1 MKILKSALVAFSL
14 AVSMGAFSTAAVAYE
29 EGRMVMT
36 PANAIKMTVEKANA
50 AKAAI
55 DAGASNDEVANLV
68 KAASDASKE
77 INANDKVD
85 RKRQSANKH
94 LKKARKAA
102 KSGDMDGAKAHLDK
116 GIKGMSALISLL

>member
-29 EGRMVMT
+29 EGRMVYS

-55 DAGASNDEVANLV
+55 DAGASNDEVSAMI

-85 RKRQSANKH
+85 RKRQSANRH

-102 KSGDMDGAKAHLDK
+102 KNGDMDAAKEHLEK
-116 GIKGMSALISLL
+116 GIAGMSALTGLL